1 MATHSSIFAWRIPW
15 TEDPEGLQSI
25 GSPKVGHDC
34 SNLSCMQTQLRIG
47 THWVGSGG
55 AVERPPESELCEGE
69 KGQKHGG
76 NSAWS
81 EFKAIL
87 HGKSLW
93 EPFCSPS
100 FIIHHIFFDIEKK
113 EKFKK
118 EKMFMFSLV
127 FAFFASCSLDGSNLI
142 CRVTKEKWFAERRC
156 LPEGMWHGVRRP
168 ENAMNVSHMGG
179 CFSGS
184 FFGSCP
190 PLDYCSQRSKVEK
203 REQSQHPT
211 QAVQLVQLCLAPRYR
226 QQGKMQCIGGGEET
240 ILPKL
245 LYLGV
250 WKVRRVWKWDY
261 RINV

>member
-1 MATHSSIFAWRIPW
+1 MLWRGHLSQNSVKERKGRNMEGTLLGQSSKQSSMESHS
-15 TEDPEGLQSI
+15 EN
-25 GSPKVGHDC
+25 H
-34 SNLSCMQTQLRIG
+34 
-47 THWVGSGG
+47 
-55 AVERPPESELCEGE
+55 
-69 KGQKHGG
+69 
-76 NSAWS
+76 SA
-81 EFKAIL
+81 
-87 HGKSLW
+87 
-93 EPFCSPS
+93 P
-100 FIIHHIFFDIEKK
+100 HHIFFDIEKK

-156 LPEGMWHGVRRP
+156 VPEGTWHGVRRP

-203 REQSQHPT
+203 REQSPHPT